1 MFEIPD
7 NDWKNLFSTY
17 AILLNPIQTKLELD
31 ASLGLEIYPP
41 RNQIFRA
48 FELCSRS
55 ELKVVIIGQDPY
67 HGEGEA
73 NGLCF
78 SVNEGVKIPPSL
90 RNLFQ
95 ELYENDSKVQNP
107 RSTDLSDW
115 ARQGVLLINSVLTV
129 EKDKA
134 GSHSSYGWQVITDGV
149 IREISKKPDPV
160 VFILLGNYAKTK
172 SKLIG
177 SHHHIIEAPHPSPL
191 SVYRG
196 FYGSK
201 IFQKGKDLREMNGMK
216 GIQW

>member
-67 HGEGEA
+67 HGLGEA

-201 IFQKGKDLREMNGMK
+201 IFQKCNDLLEMNGMK
-216 GIQW
+216 GIHW

>member
-7 NDWKNLFSTY
+7 NDWKDLFSAY
-17 AILLNPIQTKLELD
+17 AVLLNPIRTKLELD

-41 RNQIFRA
+41 KHQIFRA
-48 FELCSRS
+48 FECCPLSD
-55 ELKVVIIGQDPY
+55 LKVVIIGQDPY
-67 HGEGEA
+67 HGTGEA

-95 ELYENDSKVQNP
+95 ELYENDPLVPNP
-107 RSTDLSDW
+107 RSTDLVDW

-134 GSHSSYGWQVITDGV
+134 GSHSDYGWQVVTDGV
-149 IREISKKPDPV
+149 IREISRKPNPV

-201 IFQKGKDLREMNGMK
+201 IFQKCNDFLEKNAMK